1 MSTSKSIVFKY
12 TYATSA
18 LKQNTVTVFGET
30 ATAFVAG
37 QDYDENVIFKVPAAS
52 LSAFILYYNGVVPN
66 GSVGS
71 TELPSLRTQMGGV
84 TNVPAYSNTAQY
96 YLGDIVTYTP
106 PNTTNA
112 SCYTLVRTTSVA
124 SDPVPTQGTTVVG
137 YTGPVIGQN
146 QFYQAFLQGHPP
158 VNAATGVANKSYW
171 AVSTIASGWTSTVP
185 YYTGDR
191 VVFQGN
197 VYQCISTNGLLDKAV
212 TLLGSFGQGDGVKSY
227 YGYDQSG
234 IRYVLNVLPTN
245 SNFWLYS
252 ALPAV
257 PSSSHTFINWAQTD
271 IGGLNSI
278 DGSGGVVM
286 KWDGSRPADL
296 LPTAT
301 SGGIL
306 GGSGSVTFTFYT
318 DDELNKVNTLLNLY
332 NQNQNSF
339 SLVNANAIL
348 AKLPASVIKA
358 QTTGT
363 SLEPDKQLA
372 QLVNAGPRF
381 TSPTNYNTVVQSIF
395 EEAIA
400 NDMLYMT
407 EADGKRTKL
416 NQLPIHGYP
425 ELLSG
430 LENVKTGSTNA
441 FAQGKASMGVFG
453 VPITTAGTGY
463 LAGGSGNVN
472 LKFAAPDTTGVT
484 ATGRASVLSGVLQ
497 TVTITNPGSGY
508 TTTIP
513 APSVDPA
520 FPTTGTVAAFGL
532 PTMTLVGVALTSFGG
547 FYSSNQAVT
556 VAVQNPLTFTGSVA
570 QTLSGAPI
578 TYTVTSGTSATIRT
592 TLNSFRLVAP
602 GSGYTSVPDIIVSGS
617 TKIGGSLPTFN
628 AVMGVNQIS
637 TRTGQTNIPVTN
649 LPLRVAVTGST
660 STTVTAVTFTD
671 PNVVLTVGSSTE
683 FVVGDRVQVTGLALA
698 GNNGIFT
705 ITAKATGS
713 ITFANAAGGTATGQ
727 TGTISKNFATVN
739 PVFYGTIESI
749 PVSAGGSG
757 YLLSDKVT
765 ISAPYNGVSPVSAT
779 TITSS
784 STTGSIATA
793 TLSAYGSGFYTT
805 PNVVVSPPTVTAAA
819 TATIFNGSLRGPTL
833 DTPADAFTVTTGGT
847 GYLNAPYVNISA
859 PPTSTTAIAIPII
872 NSFLGVITDV
882 TIINP
887 GVGYVAAPVITF
899 SAPTS
904 GTTALGEAI
913 IENGSII
920 NINITNSGS
929 GYTRANPPSVTI
941 EAPPQS
947 IQAQAVAT
955 VSASGVITDIKLVN
969 TVTSFTVS
977 SGSGYTNAPSVSI
990 AVPGSGTTS
999 TTSITAGVTTLAITS
1014 YTGSNIVVGD
1024 SITLSG
1030 MTTGN
1035 GTYTVTEATGAPTTT
1050 IKFRNTVALTGT
1062 GTITKGVRAT
1072 AQVVMQGT
1080 GSSQSVARLIVLNPG
1095 SGYVTAPLVTFTGAT
1110 AGTAAT
1116 ATAVIGLGG
1125 VGYTSVP
1132 SVGILGSTSFD
1143 VVSQVAGTTS
1153 PFASTITPATMVAVI
1168 NNDAIG
1174 SVGSLAITNA
1184 GAGYT
1189 QAPTLRFIASAG
1201 RTAQASLSIS
1211 SGGQVT
1217 SIVIIDGGYGYG
1229 LATAGGA
1236 SEPIT
1241 ITVASSGGSGATFG
1255 TPVVKYTLDR
1265 FAYLTT
1271 GSGYTSPPTTVVTH
1285 YTGGGAYSATSLSL
1299 APKLSVVSIPTF
1311 RGVTSLRVVNG
1322 GTGYCQQD
1330 ALQIKNNVSGSTN
1343 LRLGFGA
1350 SPTGFNAVANIV
1362 MGGVIRSVTI
1372 GTSTTSDTVAFAANT
1387 VTLTVASS
1395 ATFTVGDTIIT
1406 SGFASAGNN
1415 GKFTIATIP
1424 NSTSITF
1431 ANPLGSA
1438 ASAQS
1443 GVVTR
1448 GSGTGY
1454 TVGTNVTFS
1463 APASG
1468 QGTPANGF
1476 IATVGSF
1483 GEILTITLTSG
1494 GFAYGFTTSGGA
1506 YVAES
1511 IVVSVSGAGTGALLS
1526 VGTTPAS
1533 ITYDIIGFEFQG
1545 NSYGEYVTAPVV
1557 TVLGTA
1563 TTVTSGGTDATRSPS
1578 YVALGTLS
1586 DPVLA
1591 STAQVVA
1598 TLGVVP
1604 NPDASKPENANSTA
1618 GIGLFA
1624 SPQLRIDPPP
1634 QSTTAL
1640 ADAVVVNN
1648 SVNNFTITNGG
1659 YGYDFV
1665 PKITI
1670 AGYGTGATATAVMGV
1685 KQVFIASGG
1694 KGYAVGNVITVTA
1707 PGGSGVTA
1715 KVRVTQVDVYGSI
1728 LNTYISV
1735 EGSQY
1740 TSMPTVSGVTVSS
1753 SSNTVVTPTTAA
1765 LLYFY
1770 LGVVSVTLGSGGSS
1784 YSGVPSVVFE
1794 SPNFT
1799 SATATMTAKT
1809 ARIESLQLVSG
1820 GSGYTV
1826 NQKCRLLG
1834 ASAQL
1839 APTFEDYGYLRVTT
1853 VSDGA
1858 ITGFAIGG
1866 CVGTVRI
1873 TNGGSGYSSASPP
1886 SVTFTG
1892 GGLADGSTDHASATT
1907 VVDASGSVTGIVFA
1921 VNSTSYGVGY
1931 TGVPTVTIAAPTAG
1945 VRATAFATL
1954 DGGFDY
1960 RSGDVLVVEGGTGGQ
1975 VSVVNVSSTIADS
1988 RDVAITAG
1996 GSGYLSVPA
2005 ITSFG
2010 GAQGIVLATSL
2021 KLYGVQI
2028 PTETYVNNGLFK
2040 NGDKVFANIPGSG
2053 VVEIGTLANVSGAP
2067 TVTVTNAVSNLSTFP
2082 TIIVSGSGTGAG
2094 LAAAATATLSTVAK
2108 GTVDSVAVV
2117 SSFTVG
2123 TLTSTAAAV
2132 GGKQVLT
2139 FAAGLSVTAQTA
2151 LQPGMKITL
2160 ASAGGAGSVGP
2171 FVIDDNGINL
2181 NNNTNTTITIV
2192 NSNVNTTLTT
2202 GASIA
2207 VTVRGGAFYNSAV
2220 PPTVTFTSPPT
2231 SVGAV
2236 GTATI
2241 VGGRLTGIAIATA
2254 GSGYQT
2260 APAINITR
2268 NTSDT
2273 TGSGARATA
2282 TLNATGGIDSITI
2295 DEAGSSYTAV
2305 PVITILPPP
2314 PAATAQ
2320 GTATVVGSGAGG
2332 VVTLV
2337 NVDYA
2342 GSGYTTA
2349 PTVTFSAPSLGSIVA
2364 YANCG
2369 LGEVQITSSV
2379 TGFAGTASVFTTRPS
2394 GPLQNPTQALIIP
2407 LKFREITGITGLR
2420 NQGVV
2425 GSSGA
2430 SPSSIYYYKSGLFP
2444 LIAISA
2450 PALSTTAFEA
2460 GNDATQLIT
2469 NEVSNGFTFATPQ
2482 FQGWYG
2488 VNFNVGDTFQFLVKY
2503 TIAKAVVFVVDTD
2516 VTLPGLTSAASQITI
2531 GGVTIPLYNPAT
2543 GTGVGR
2549 ELSTNAIV
2557 HTYMVTLKAS

>member
-1 MSTSKSIVFKY
+1 VFKY

-171 AVSTIASGWTSTVP
+171 AVSTIASGWTATVP

-191 VVFQGN
+191 VVYQGN
-197 VYQCISTNGLLDKAV
+197 VYQCISTNGLLDKTV
-212 TLLGSFGQGDGVKSY
+212 TLLGTFGTGDGVKSY
-227 YGYDQSG
+227 YGYDKSG

-245 SNFWLYS
+245 SSFWLYS

-407 EADGKRTKL
+407 EANGARTKL
-416 NQLPIHGYP
+416 NQLPIHGFP
-425 ELLSG
+425 ELLSA

-463 LAGGSGNVN
+463 LAGGSGTVK
-472 LKFAAPDTTGVT
+472 LKFAAPLPIGVGVT
-484 ATGRASVLSGVLQ
+484 ATGTAAVTGGVLQ
-497 TVTITNPGSGY
+497 SVTITNPGSGY

-513 APSVDPA
+513 APSVDPE
-520 FPTTGTVAAFGL
+520 FPTAGTVAAFGL
-532 PTMTLVGVALTSFGG
+532 PTMSLVGVVLTSFGG
-547 FYSSNQAVT
+547 FYSSNQAIT
-556 VAVQNPLTFTGSVA
+556 VAVQNPLTFIGSVA

-578 TYTVTSGTSATIRT
+578 TYTVTSGTTATIRT
-592 TLNSFRLVAP
+592 TLNSFRLISP

-628 AVMGVNQIS
+628 AVMGINQIS

-649 LPLRVAVTGST
+649 LPLRVAVTGPT
-660 STTVTAVTFTD
+660 STTVTGVTFTT
-671 PNVVLTVGSSTE
+671 PNVTLAVGSSTE
-683 FVVGDRVQVTGLALA
+683 FIVGDRVQVTGLALA

-705 ITAKATGS
+705 ITAVATGT
-713 ITFANAAGGTATGQ
+713 ITFANAAGGTAIGQ

-739 PVFYGTIESI
+739 PIFYGTIESI

-847 GYLNAPYVNISA
+847 GYLNAPYVNVSA
-859 PPTSTTAIAIPII
+859 PPTSTTAIAIPVV
-872 NSFLGVITDV
+872 NAFLGVISDV

-887 GVGYVAAPVITF
+887 GVGYVTAPLITF
-899 SAPTS
+899 SAPAS
-904 GTTALGEAI
+904 GTTALGEAF

-920 NINITNSGS
+920 NIVITNSGT
-929 GYTRANPPSVTI
+929 GYTRTSPPSVTI
-941 EAPPQS
+941 AAPPQS

-955 VSASGVITDIKLVN
+955 VSASGVVTDIKLVN
-969 TVTSFTVS
+969 TVTRFTVS

-1014 YTGSNIVVGD
+1014 YTGSNIVAGD
-1024 SITLSG
+1024 SITLTG

-1035 GTYTVTEATGAPTTT
+1035 GTYTAVTATGAPTTSIT
-1050 IKFRNTVALTGT
+1050 FRNTVALTGT

-1095 SGYVTAPLVTFTGAT
+1095 SGYVTAPVVTFTGAT

-1125 VGYTSVP
+1125 VGYISVP
-1132 SVGILGSTSFD
+1132 SIGILGSTSFD
-1143 VVSQVAGTTS
+1143 VLSLVAGTTS

-1189 QAPTLRFIASAG
+1189 QAPTVRFIASAG

-1217 SIVIIDGGYGYG
+1217 DVVIIDGGYGYG

-1241 ITVASSGGSGATFG
+1241 ITVLSSGGSGATFG

-1271 GSGYTSPPTTVVTH
+1271 GSGYTSPPTTVITH
-1285 YTGGGAYSATSLSL
+1285 YTGGGAYSATPLSL

-1311 RGVTSLRVVNG
+1311 RGVTTLRVVNG

-1330 ALQIKNNVSGSTN
+1330 AVQIKNNNSSN
-1343 LRLGFGA
+1343 LRLGFGS
-1350 SPTGFNAVANIV
+1350 SPTGFNASANIV

-1372 GTSTTSDTVAFAANT
+1372 GTSTTSDTVAFASGT

-1395 ATFTVGDTIIT
+1395 ATFTTGDIIIT
-1406 SGFASAGNN
+1406 SGFASAANN

-1424 NSTSITF
+1424 NATSITF
-1431 ANPLGSA
+1431 ANALGVA

-1468 QGTPANGF
+1468 QGTSANGF

-1511 IVVSVSGAGTGALLS
+1511 IIVSVSGAGTGALLS

-1533 ITYDIIGFEFQG
+1533 ITYDIIGFEFNG

-1563 TTVTSGGTDATRSPS
+1563 TTVVSGGADAALRSPT
-1578 YVALGTLS
+1578 YVALGSAS
-1586 DPVLA
+1586 DPVLGA
-1591 STAQVVA
+1591 TAQIVA

-1604 NPDASKPENANSTA
+1604 NPDATKVENANSTA

-1665 PKITI
+1665 PKVTI

-1694 KGYAVGNVITVTA
+1694 KGYEVGNVITLTA

-1740 TSMPTVSGVTVSS
+1740 TSMPTVSGVTLSS

-1770 LGVVSVTLGSGGSS
+1770 LGVVSVTLGVGGSS

-1799 SATATMTAKT
+1799 SATAEMTAKS
-1809 ARIESLQLVSG
+1809 ARIESLALVSG

-1834 ASAQL
+1834 ASAQI

-1853 VSDGA
+1853 VSSGA

-1873 TNGGSGYSSASPP
+1873 TNGGSGYVSASPP
-1886 SVTFTG
+1886 TVTFTG
-1892 GGLADGSTDHASATT
+1892 GGLADGSTDHASATA
-1907 VVDASGSVTGIVFA
+1907 VVDASGSVTGVVFA
-1921 VNSTSYGVGY
+1921 VNATSYGVGY
-1931 TGVPTVTIAAPTAG
+1931 TGIPTITFGAPTAG

-1960 RSGDVLVVEGGTGGQ
+1960 RPGDELVVEGGIGGK

-1996 GSGYLSVPA
+1996 GSGYLSVPTV
-2005 ITSFG
+2005 TSFG

-2040 NGDKVFANIPGSG
+2040 NGDSVFANIPGSG
-2053 VVEIGTLANVSGAP
+2053 VVQIGTLANVSGAP
-2067 TVTVTNAVSNLSTFP
+2067 TVTVTNPVSNLSTFP

-2094 LAAAATATLSTVAK
+2094 LAAVATATLSTTAK
-2108 GTVDSVAVV
+2108 GTVASVAVG

-2132 GGKQVLT
+2132 SGNQVLT

-2171 FVIDDNGINL
+2171 FEIAANGINL
-2181 NNNTNTTITIV
+2181 NNNTNSTITIV

-2202 GASIA
+2202 GASIV
-2207 VTVRGGAFYNSAV
+2207 VTLRGGAFYNSGA

-2231 SVGAV
+2231 AV
-2236 GTATI
+2236 QAAGTAT
-2241 VGGRLTGIAIATA
+2241 VAGGRVTGITIATA
-2254 GSGYQT
+2254 GSGYQI
-2260 APAINITR
+2260 APGVSITN
-2268 NTSDT
+2268 NTSDI
-2273 TGSGARATA
+2273 TGSGASATA
-2282 TLNATGGIDSITI
+2282 TLNATGGIESITI
-2295 DEAGSSYTAV
+2295 SSGGGSYTAV
-2305 PVITILPPP
+2305 PVITIDPPP
-2314 PAATAQ
+2314 AAATAQ
-2320 GTATVVGSGAGG
+2320 GTVTVEGSGAGG
-2332 VVTLV
+2332 FVSLVTV
-2337 NVDYA
+2337 SYP
-2342 GSGYTTA
+2342 GSGYITA
-2349 PTVTFSAPSLGSIVA
+2349 PTVTFSTPSLGSIVA

-2379 TGFAGTASVFTTRPS
+2379 TGFAGTASVFTTRPN
-2394 GPLQNPTQALIIP
+2394 GPLQNPQQALIIP
-2407 LKFREITGITGLR
+2407 LKFREITGITGLK

-2444 LIAISA
+2444 LVAISA
-2450 PALSTTAFEA
+2450 PALSTTASEA
-2460 GNDATQLIT
+2460 GTDATQLIT

-2516 VTLPGLTSAASQITI
+2516 VTLPGLTNAATQITI